1 MSSKFVKKLQRYRV
15 FLGFAITAVY
25 LYFAQPSF
33 GFVSIG
39 FALAVVGLAI
49 RAWACGH
56 IRKIKALDTS
66 GPYAYTRNPIYFGTF
81 LIAVGFAVISG
92 VWWLGVV
99 TLVFFVSIYLPV
111 MRVEAEELE
120 EVIGDEYR
128 EYAAAV
134 PLFFPRLAG
143 WKNSDPRSFDFGLY
157 LRHGEFNAILGLLGA
172 ASFLAIKFYFF
183 G

>member
-1 MSSKFVKKLQRYRV
+1 MSSFFVKKLQRYRV
-15 FLGFAITAVY
+15 FSGFAIAAVY
-25 LYFAQPSF
+25 LYFAKPSF

-39 FALAVVGLAI
+39 FALAVIGLAI

-81 LIAVGFAVISG
+81 LIAVGFAVLSG
-92 VWWLGVV
+92 VWWLAAL
-99 TLVFFVSIYLPV
+99 TLIFFVSIYLPV

-120 EVIGDEYR
+120 EVIGYGYR

-134 PLFFPRLAG
+134 PLFFPRLSP
-143 WKNSDPRSFDFGLY
+143 WNNSDPRSFDFGLY
-157 LRHGEFNAILGLLGA
+157 FRHGEYNAILGLLGA
-172 ASFLAIKFYFF
+172 AVILAIKFYFF

>member
-1 MSSKFVKKLQRYRV
+1 MSSKFVKKLQRLRV
-15 FLGFAITAVY
+15 FFGFVIAAIY
-25 LYFAQPSF
+25 LYFSRPSF
-33 GFVSIG
+33 AFIAAGAV
-39 FALAVVGLAI
+39 LAVSGLAV

-81 LIAVGFAVISG
+81 LIAAGFAVISG
-92 VWWLGVV
+92 VWWLAAVIIA
-99 TLVFFVSIYLPV
+99 FFISIYLPV
-111 MRVEAEELE
+111 MRVEAEEME

-134 PLFFPRLAG
+134 PLFWPRLKP
-143 WKNSDPRSFDFGLY
+143 WKKSDRKFDFALY
-157 LRHGEFNAILGLLGA
+157 LKHGEYNAILGLLGA
-172 ASFLAIKFYFF
+172 AAILAIKTYFF